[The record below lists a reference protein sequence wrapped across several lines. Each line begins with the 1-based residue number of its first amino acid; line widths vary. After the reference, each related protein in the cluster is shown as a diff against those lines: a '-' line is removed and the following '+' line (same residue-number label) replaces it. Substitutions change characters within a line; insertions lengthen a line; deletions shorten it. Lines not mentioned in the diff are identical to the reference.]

1 MAFAPLFRRAA
12 AVALILAGGG
22 LVGCASA
29 PVQEMSNARQAI
41 KAARDAGA
49 ERLAP
54 QMLSEAQVLLQQA
67 ENSLQKR
74 AYREARRDAIAAHHK
89 AAEALD
95 TVQPRPSQ
103 MRPNSSDSVGSPAG
117 DDQSALAAR

>member
-1 MAFAPLFRRAA
+1 MAFAPLFRWAA
-12 AVALILAGGG
+12 AIALMLSAGGLAGC
-22 LVGCASA
+22 VGA

-54 QMLSEAQVLLQQA
+54 QMLSEAQTLLLQA
-67 ENSLQKR
+67 ETSLQKR
-74 AYREARRDAIAAHHK
+74 AYRDARRNAIAAHHK
-89 AAEALD
+89 AAAALD

-103 MRPNSSDSVGSPAG
+103 LRPNSSDTLGSPAG
-117 DDQSALAAR
+117 NNDTAVASR

>member
-1 MAFAPLFRRAA
+1 MFS
-12 AVALILAGGG
+12 AGG
-22 LVGCASA
+22 LIGCAGA

-54 QMLSEAQVLLQQA
+54 QMLNEAQTLLQQA

-103 MRPNSSDSVGSPAG
+103 LRPNSTESMGAGSG
-117 DDQSALAAR
+117 DESALASR